1 MEYIINIRAQGSK
14 LNAFLNF
21 IESLDFVE
29 IFEVKKQNTETI
41 TSEKAVIK
49 EQKAFKKKLFDA
61 MQEAEDVRA
70 GKKEAIP
77 FESCINEFREN
88 EVNKP
93 KEKK

>member
-1 MEYIINIRAQGSK
+1 M
-14 LNAFLNF
+14 
-21 IESLDFVE
+21 
-29 IFEVKKQNTETI
+29 
-41 TSEKAVIK
+41 IK

-77 FESCINEFREN
+77 FESFINEFREN

-93 KEKK
+93 KEKKWIN